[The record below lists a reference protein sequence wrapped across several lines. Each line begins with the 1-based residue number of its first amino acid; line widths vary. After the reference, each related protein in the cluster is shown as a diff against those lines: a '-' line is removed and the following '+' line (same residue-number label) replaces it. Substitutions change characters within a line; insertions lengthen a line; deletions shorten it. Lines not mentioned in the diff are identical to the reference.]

1 MFQNKTHLNLIQF
14 KGRNVYLWIKVYN
27 DLLLVVIEIVTT
39 HLSRSREGEQ
49 GRARE
54 KVLL

>member
-1 MFQNKTHLNLIQF
+1 MFQNKTHLNLIKF

-27 DLLLVVIEIVTT
+27 DLLLLVIEIVTAL
-39 HLSRSREGEQ
+39 LSRSREDEQ